1 MVGLLHHRPENPLD
15 FIDLCL
21 DRVREIGWKNV
32 RWNTF
37 VEDTEGIV
45 TINLQADVVTLG
57 GAYNGGII
65 SIVVYRVTSFVAV
78 GGKLAACG
86 GAVGYSC

>member
-15 FIDLCL
+15 FIDVCL

-37 VEDTEGIV
+37 VEEIEG
-45 TINLQADVVTLG
+45 TSGYNTL
-57 GAYNGGII
+57 YFC
-65 SIVVYRVTSFVAV
+65 SIVNANAV
-78 GGKLAACG
+78 KCDFCLN
-86 GAVGYSC
+86 

>member
-15 FIDLCL
+15 FIDVCL

-37 VEDTEGIV
+37 VEDT
-45 TINLQADVVTLG
+45 
-57 GAYNGGII
+57 GGI
-65 SIVVYRVTSFVAV
+65 
-78 GGKLAACG
+78 
-86 GAVGYSC
+86 